1 MITNT
6 VSPNK
11 AQRFLGEF
19 GGPPLGGRSDPGYNH
34 TRVDQTIRLSLTN
47 LPAHSSLELRFDLYV
62 LKSWDGNSCVWARP
76 IYPESG

>member
-19 GGPPLGGRSDPGYNH
+19 GGPPLGGRGDPGYYH
-34 TRVDQTIRLSLTN
+34 TRVDQTIRLSLTD

-62 LKSWDGNSCVWARP
+62 LKSWDGNSPAYGPDR
-76 IYPESG
+76 